1 MKTKSILRHL
11 TVCGFFLLHLNLV
24 LVPTTVRGADDPKV
38 VDRTKAAAQDAQEKV
53 KDATTAVTDAVKDA
67 TESVQ
72 DAGRS
77 AADSFK
83 SLWSRVS
90 DSRLKNRTR
99 DEIVAWVIMGVL
111 VGSVA
116 GMFTSL
122 KASGAG
128 KVVRLLVGLAGA
140 MLGGMAVH
148 VARIDFGW
156 GPVLIRYEELLFSL
170 AGAVLLIIAVRLIR
184 WRTKKALVEK

>member
-1 MKTKSILRHL
+1 MKTKSPLRNL
-11 TVCGFFLLHLNLV
+11 SVCAFFLLHLNLFV
-24 LVPTTVRGADDPKV
+24 VPATVRAADGPGV
-38 VDRTKAAAQDAQEKV
+38 IDRTKEAA
-53 KDATTAVTDAVKDA
+53 KDATAAVQGAVKDA

-83 SLWSRVS
+83 SLWSRVD

-99 DEIVAWVIMGVL
+99 DEIVAWVIMGLL
-111 VGSVA
+111 VGSLA

-122 KASGAG
+122 KPSGLG
-128 KVVRLLVGLAGA
+128 KVGRLLLGLAGA
-140 MLGGMAVH
+140 LLGGLAVH
-148 VARIDFGW
+148 ATRINFGW

-170 AGAVLLIIAVRLIR
+170 VGAVLLIIVARLIR
-184 WRTKKALVEK
+184 SSATKAPVEK